1 MTEEEELSLKQEVKR
16 LQNEVVRLRSEN
28 VKIYGLLAGA
38 HLNLRQHLKYGFNPA
53 TATSTLISVGQFYP
67 KLKEKMD
74 EQGAT

>member
-1 MTEEEELSLKQEVKR
+1 MTEEEELSLKREVKR
-16 LQNEVVRLRSEN
+16 LQLEIAGVKRENET
-28 VKIYGLLAGA
+28 IYGLLAGA

-53 TATSTLISVGQFYP
+53 TATSTLVSVGQFYP

>member
-1 MTEEEELSLKQEVKR
+1 MTEEEELSLKREVKR
-16 LQNEVVRLRSEN
+16 LQLEITEVKREN
-28 VKIYGLLAGA
+28 GTIYGLLAGA